1 MMKRMIPVLLAVLL
15 LAGCGVPQE
24 QALPAVT
31 LPTLHA
37 ETPGPNDPNAP
48 DASNGQ
54 NDPNATSAPNDPNA
68 PQTPNA
74 SQDPNL
80 PGGSDAHPEGSYYG
94 EPVSALP
101 ESMFDNLLFGS
112 GNSLAWKE
120 EAEPAAGVAS
130 APARSRVCAMI
141 TEDGETV
148 TGWIAWTEEADG
160 TWTCESEGVAPIAP
174 VADPGAIAKYSPE
187 EAEALLGPCQTGRY
201 SESIAWYT
209 RDGKL
214 LTLYPYGVTE
224 LDDLLTGQSALYAEQ
239 DTVCVLKRADAD
251 TLVVNEARWQA
262 FQESAARGKAD
273 AVTLR
278 TVNGT
283 AFTEVAL
290 SFDGQVYTAAD
301 ENGSEAYACLAVS
314 AEGPRSAQDK
324 FSSAVYYLLSDDP
337 EMTWDRYFGQKIAS
351 KPDPDFP
358 RTRNLFT
365 VYHYGD

>member
-24 QALPAVT
+24 QALPAVS

-37 ETPGPNDPNAP
+37 ETPGPNDPNTQN
-48 DASNGQ
+48 ASNGQ
-54 NDPNATSAPNDPNA
+54 NDPDASNTPNDPNA

-74 SQDPNL
+74 PQDPNL

-101 ESMFDNLLFGS
+101 ELTLDKTLFFS
-112 GNSLAWKE
+112 ENSLVWRE
-120 EAEPAAGVAS
+120 DGGSAS
-130 APARSRVCAMI
+130 AEDPAPSQPRICAMI
-141 TEDGETV
+141 SEDGETV
-148 TGWIAWTEEADG
+148 SGWIAWTEEADG
-160 TWTCESEGVAPIAP
+160 TWNCQSEGVTPIAP
-174 VADPGAIAKYSPE
+174 VEDPCAIAKCSPE
-187 EAEALLGPCQTGRY
+187 EAEALLGSRHIGR
-201 SESIAWYT
+201 SSSSIAWYT

-214 LTLYPYGVTE
+214 LTLYPYGVAMLT
-224 LDDLLTGQSALYAEQ
+224 DLPTGETALYAEQ
-239 DTVCVLKRADAD
+239 DTVCVVKRTEAD
-251 TLVVNEARWQA
+251 TLVANEARWQA
-262 FQESAARGKAD
+262 FLAAADRGEAD

-283 AFTEVAL
+283 AFSEVAL